1 MARNLTFSIGDA
13 TYGVVPAKVE
23 RGKLYGWSE
32 TVALD
37 DDGNECKAVSMDET
51 GTLIIPKGGLGMGI
65 LSEDRE
71 WVDRSSLRFVTLD
84 GQDAPLIKS
93 SYEGVIA
100 LEREVGAEEFLDH
113 SITAIYQLAGAD
125 PELVGAVGEKIYAFT
140 YSFRDSY
147 EGSPAFVLASGG
159 VLFMLVGYSTV
170 FEMLSL
176 NEVGA
181 IEPEENEAG
190 DGDDDDEIDFSMGL

>member
-1 MARNLTFSIGDA
+1 MARKLTFSIGGVTHDA
-13 TYGVVPAKVE
+13 VPNKVE

-65 LSEDRE
+65 LSEDRK
-71 WVDRSSLRFVTLD
+71 WVDRASLRVVTLD
-84 GQDAPLIKS
+84 GEDAPLIKS
-93 SYEGVIA
+93 SYEGVIV
-100 LEREVGAEEFLDH
+100 LEREVSAEEFLDH
-113 SITAIYQLAGAD
+113 SITAVYQLAAD
-125 PELVGAVGEKIYAFT
+125 PELVQAVGEKIHAFT

-159 VLFMLVGYSTV
+159 VLFMLVGYNTV

-176 NEVGA
+176 NEFGA
-181 IEPEENEAG
+181 IEADEEAAE
-190 DGDDDDEIDFSMGL
+190 DEDDEIDFSMGL